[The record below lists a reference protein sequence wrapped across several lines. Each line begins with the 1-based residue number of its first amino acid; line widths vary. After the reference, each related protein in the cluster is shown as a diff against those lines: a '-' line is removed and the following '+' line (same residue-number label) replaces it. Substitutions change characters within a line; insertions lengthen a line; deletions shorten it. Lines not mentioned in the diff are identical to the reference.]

1 MVITELP
8 RKQVVIFDGSWVRIP
23 LSSPMEDLMK
33 KNKTEMIKLAIVLFV
48 LVVAFGIVII
58 QMLIYTQEGEKNM
71 PFNLT
76 EIIVVSSAEGIDK
89 AENPENYKWNLD
101 IMQYND
107 IYLQISKNEDYD
119 RNAYIESVRLENF
132 SFSTPKIGNTRIYM
146 PNSTEERLFS
156 YDDNFLINRT
166 LTYNGADESN
176 SKTLEISS
184 QGGKILFRAANTDVG
199 DLVSNENLE
208 IAQDGT
214 IISNTSVTMED
225 LKYNISFDLVIDT
238 NITTY
243 RGNIS
248 LELPCGDIISNGTA
262 QLDEKDC
269 SNIIFKR
276 ENS

>member
-1 MVITELP
+1 M
-8 RKQVVIFDGSWVRIP
+8 
-23 LSSPMEDLMK
+23 
-33 KNKTEMIKLAIVLFV
+33 
-48 LVVAFGIVII
+48 
-58 QMLIYTQEGEKNM
+58 
-71 PFNLT
+71 
-76 EIIVVSSAEGIDK
+76 
-89 AENPENYKWNLD
+89 YKR
-101 IMQYND
+101 Q
-107 IYLQISKNEDYD
+107 
-119 RNAYIESVRLENF
+119 
-132 SFSTPKIGNTRIYM
+132 
-146 PNSTEERLFS
+146 
-156 YDDNFLINRT
+156 
-166 LTYNGADESN
+166 GADESN

-225 LKYNISFDLVIDT
+225 LKYNISFDLVFDT

>member
-1 MVITELP
+1 
-8 RKQVVIFDGSWVRIP
+8 
-23 LSSPMEDLMK
+23 MK

-89 AENPENYKWNLD
+89 SENPDNYKWNLD

-214 IISNTSVTMED
+214 IISNTSVTMEG